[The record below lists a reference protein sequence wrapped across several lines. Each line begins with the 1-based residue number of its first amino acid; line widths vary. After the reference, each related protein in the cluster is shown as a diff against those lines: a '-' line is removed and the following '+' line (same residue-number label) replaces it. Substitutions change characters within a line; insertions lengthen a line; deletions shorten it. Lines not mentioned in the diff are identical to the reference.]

1 MFTTRI
7 TKAISISLIVGLTGF
22 SLGEDDRAQRYLMQS
37 FIGDYKSNIVAVLK
51 QKQGSDNGS
60 VIVKIQKSKDGKTRQ
75 TILSPLHLQCE
86 YLDDGT
92 TIQTYSPDEKTLIV
106 QPSNQVNLDLAFRTP
121 LIQKNYSIKLEASKK
136 IAGRTCVVVTANA
149 RYLQVPSI
157 RYYFDEKTGFPM
169 SKETIHPGGETS
181 EEYQVV
187 DIAFPSRLDK
197 SIFKIE
203 PQVGYETVSYAEPT
217 KIGSL
222 GEATQLLGFAPM
234 IPPQI
239 PYGFRIQRMSTT
251 KNSKWKALCL
261 KLTDGLQRVTVYEWI
276 PEPGESIKTGENRV
290 IKLHN
295 GVNIMI
301 VSDIDSNVR
310 NTLIRSFLVF
320 ADREA
325 PVMLTRIGI

>member
-1 MFTTRI
+1 
-7 TKAISISLIVGLTGF
+7 
-22 SLGEDDRAQRYLMQS
+22 
-37 FIGDYKSNIVAVLK
+37 
-51 QKQGSDNGS
+51 
-60 VIVKIQKSKDGKTRQ
+60 
-75 TILSPLHLQCE
+75 
-86 YLDDGT
+86 
-92 TIQTYSPDEKTLIV
+92 
-106 QPSNQVNLDLAFRTP
+106 
-121 LIQKNYSIKLEASKK
+121 
-136 IAGRTCVVVTANA
+136 
-149 RYLQVPSI
+149 
-157 RYYFDEKTGFPM
+157 
-169 SKETIHPGGETS
+169 
-181 EEYQVV
+181 
-187 DIAFPSRLDK
+187 
-197 SIFKIE
+197 
-203 PQVGYETVSYAEPT
+203 
-217 KIGSL
+217 
-222 GEATQLLGFAPM
+222 M